1 MEQENRERSKGV
13 LLQYDNI
20 LKDSYVL
27 EHGRNPAFKKQYEQ
41 ASKIVCEAVQNA
53 QHIQD
58 GEFRH
63 HSNNVIAFA
72 GDRGMGK
79 TSAMI
84 SFQQTLAEF
93 NPERNGNSE
102 IFSYNSEQAEFV
114 KRSRYITLPCVDVN
128 ALKENDDIIEIVLAR
143 MLNNLIDFVKNATTR
158 TRNSYQERLRNVY
171 QEFDTVFRNF
181 RYLRSAKVECIS
193 EGESAL
199 HTLQTLSSSQTVINS
214 FAKLVADYLDFF
226 DWAGENS
233 YSGLR
238 QTSFLVIA
246 LDDVDRYDPRVNN
259 GAGKDVYTLMEQ
271 IYDYLMLPRI
281 IVLMSTTD
289 LLLRKSCTNHL
300 KKQYEMPESDVYA
313 LSNQFITKI
322 VPSHRIVQMPDF
334 KHNVWS
340 GELSRNQCLE
350 IELPQKMAEKLGF
363 EKTVVMAKQLT
374 LHLLAART
382 GLYFDAKGSGIHFFD
397 RRNIRDEHDFL
408 KLLDEM
414 KSDPASSVII
424 QNCNGLLDYITST
437 FYSENL
443 HDKDLKFF
451 EELLTYSIG
460 YRSER
465 LLDKIGTEN
474 MREEAYSCGNL
485 LWALY
490 QYQYSKTTEEP
501 KKLVQCVLA
510 LYTAELNQLYFSCI
524 SASGKDAEL
533 AHKTILDVMGT
544 SISGSWTNKM
554 LPAVNCVVYA
564 PVSQL
569 NAKIQTDHFWAND
582 IDNIQNIYMVSAK
595 LPEDSEQEK
604 FIADMVRSVE
614 IQMMFFT
621 NLKAG
626 GVEKPFAFKIAEEQ
640 SSTDKSLVLSI
651 ENKISGNFGIFNFCI
666 NSFDWKT
673 YFAFMDEALIRA
685 FRNYFASTKNAMPAT
700 RLRKI
705 VEEASMRHAYETW
718 SAKYGVLAI
727 PIHQF
732 DLTYNSFKRL
742 ANPSLNGMPPEI
754 DSDKALGYCCRAYN
768 NLSRQ
773 LGEQT
778 KFYKGSNGS
787 GVDFQATFE
796 ECPFVKEIFAS
807 QNNKQQVSPVGVM
820 LREFFKNISKQIR
833 SQTSMRN
840 DFTNNM

>member
-1 MEQENRERSKGV
+1 MGQENRENPKGV

-27 EHGRNPAFKKQYEQ
+27 EHGKNPAFKKQYEH
-41 ASKIVCEAVQNA
+41 ASRIVCEAVQNA

-63 HSNNVIAFA
+63 HSNNVIAFT

-84 SFQQTLAEF
+84 SFQWALKDF
-93 NPERNGNSE
+93 NPERNEISE
-102 IFSYNSEQAEFV
+102 IFSYSSEQAEFV

-128 ALKENDDIIEIVLAR
+128 ALKENDDIIEIILAR
-143 MLNNLIDFVKNATTR
+143 MLNNLVNFVKNATTR
-158 TRNSYQERLRNVY
+158 TRNSYQERLRGVY
-171 QEFDTVFRNF
+171 QEFDAVFRNF

-193 EGESAL
+193 DGESAL

-214 FAKLVADYLDFF
+214 FAKLVTDYLDFF

-238 QTSFLVIA
+238 RTSFLVIA
-246 LDDVDRYDPRVNN
+246 LDDVDRYDPRVKN
-259 GAGKDVYTLMEQ
+259 GATKDVYTLMEQ
-271 IYDYLMLPRI
+271 IYDYLMFPRI
-281 IVLMSTTD
+281 IVLLSTTD
-289 LLLRKSCTNHL
+289 FLLRKSCTNHL
-300 KKQYEMPESDVYA
+300 QKQYEMSELDVYPQT
-313 LSNQFITKI
+313 NQFITKI
-322 VPSHRIVQMPDF
+322 IPSHRVVQMPDF
-334 KHNVWS
+334 RHNVWS

-350 IELPQKMAEKLGF
+350 IELPQEMAEKLGF
-363 EKTVVMAKQLT
+363 EKTAVVAKQLT
-374 LHLLAART
+374 PHLLAART
-382 GLYFDAKGSGIHFFD
+382 GLYFDAKGIGIHFFD

-414 KSDPASSVII
+414 KSEPSSSVIV
-424 QNCNGLLDYITST
+424 QNCNRLLDYITST

-443 HDKDLKFF
+443 HDKGLKFF

-460 YRSER
+460 YRSEK
-465 LLDKIGTEN
+465 LLDRIGTEN
-474 MREEAYSCGNL
+474 MRNEAYSCGNL
-485 LWALY
+485 FWAM
-490 QYQYSKTTEEP
+490 YQYSRTAGAP
-501 KKLVQCVLA
+501 KRLVQCILA
-510 LYTAELNQLYFSCI
+510 LYTAELNQLYFSCTA
-524 SASGKDAEL
+524 ASGKDAEL

-544 SISGSWTNKM
+544 SISGRWTNKM
-554 LPAVNCVVYA
+554 LPEVKCMVYA
-564 PVSQL
+564 PIPQQ
-569 NAKIQTDHFWAND
+569 NMKIRTDSFWASD
-582 IDNIQNIYMVSAK
+582 IENIQNIYMVSAK
-595 LPEDSEQEK
+595 FPKDGGWEK
-604 FIADMVRSVE
+604 LITDIVRSVE
-614 IQMMFFT
+614 VQMMFFT
-621 NLKAG
+621 NLKAM

-640 SSTDKSLVLSI
+640 SSTDRSLVVSI
-651 ENKISGNFGIFNFCI
+651 ENKISGNFGVFNFCV

-673 YFAFMDEALIRA
+673 YFAFMEEALIRA
-685 FRNYFASTKNAMPAT
+685 FKNYFESIKHEMPQS
-700 RLRKI
+700 RLRKA
-705 VEEASMRHAYETW
+705 VEDASMRHDYEVW
-718 SAKYGVLAI
+718 SAKYGSLAV

-742 ANPSLNGMPPEI
+742 ANPSRNGMPPEI

-768 NLSRQ
+768 NLSIQ

-778 KFYKGSNGS
+778 KFYKGSKGS
-787 GVDFQATFE
+787 SVDFQAAFE

-833 SQTSMRN
+833 LQTSMRN